1 MEIGDRCAAAAR
13 RPAQQDNGWEMV
25 RAACAFFRSGAL
37 KQMFGSKSRGGRGS
51 LSINARCLC
60 EYRTSSSTWS
70 RCLAGPFFLD
80 HEGFKLYRI
89 GLRRP
94 GKLWLSILRAV
105 LRAAC
110 AFPGGPAARQ
120 MARSHHRGP
129 GSARWLS
136 HRHCR
141 TGISDLPLLIK
152 IGLAHAQFETIHPF
166 LDVNGRVGRLLITF
180 LLCKSGAS
188 HKPVLYLSHYLK
200 RRRQTFYE
208 LLQSIRDKGAWD
220 DWCDSFCVA

>member
-1 MEIGDRCAAAAR
+1 MKITLGKEPISDLSLAATRFRIRRNAGAAAAAR

-25 RAACAFFRSGAL
+25 RALCAFFRSGAL

-80 HEGFKLYRI
+80 HEGLNFTAS
-89 GLRRP
+89 GFRRP

-120 MARSHHRGP
+120 MARSHHRAP
-129 GSARWLS
+129 
-136 HRHCR
+136 
-141 TGISDLPLLIK
+141 
-152 IGLAHAQFETIHPF
+152 
-166 LDVNGRVGRLLITF
+166 GRLDGSVTDIAEPESLRVYVVR
-180 LLCKSGAS
+180 KEA
-188 HKPVLYLSHYLK
+188 VLSSRSRHPKL
-200 RRRQTFYE
+200 
-208 LLQSIRDKGAWD
+208 
-220 DWCDSFCVA
+220 VAGFARGRSSALHAGNARGRGRW